1 MYGQGKPEAGPSW
14 PRLYETA
21 AAQEGYFTTAQA
33 AEAGYYPQLLA
44 KHLRSGRIARIRR
57 SVYRLVHF
65 PAGEHED
72 LVVAWLWSGEQ
83 GVFSHETALALF
95 GLSDVMPRHVHLTL
109 PGAWRGRRLRI
120 PPGVVLHHADIRP
133 EERSW
138 VGPVPVTSP
147 ARTLLDCAAERAAPD
162 IVRQALDEGLRRG
175 LVDAKAIG
183 PAVRY
188 VQAFAGRS
196 R

>member
-1 MYGQGKPEAGPSW
+1 M
-14 PRLYETA
+14 
-21 AAQEGYFTTAQA
+21 
-33 AEAGYYPQLLA
+33 
-44 KHLRSGRIARIRR
+44 RR
-57 SVYRLVHF
+57 GLYRLVHF

-72 LVVAWLWSGEQ
+72 LVVAWLWSEQQ

-95 GLSDVMPRHVHLTL
+95 GLSDAMPRHVHLTL
-109 PGAWRGRRLRI
+109 PASWRARRLRI
-120 PPGVVLHHADIRP
+120 PPGVALHHADIRP

-147 ARTLLDCAAERAAPD
+147 ARTLLDCAAERVAPD

-188 VQAFAGRS
+188 VQAFTGRS
-196 R
+196 P

>member
-1 MYGQGKPEAGPSW
+1 MRGQGKSETGPSW
-14 PRLYETA
+14 PRLYESA
-21 AAQEGYFTTAQA
+21 AAQEGYFTTFQA
-33 AEAGYYPQLLA
+33 AEAGYSPQLLA

-72 LVVAWLWSGEQ
+72 LMVVWLWSEQQ
-83 GVFSHETALALF
+83 GVYSHETALALF
-95 GLSDVMPRHVHLTL
+95 GLSDAMPRNVHLTL
-109 PGAWRGRRLRI
+109 PGSWGKRRLRI
-120 PPGVVLHHADIRP
+120 PPGVALHYADIRP

-147 ARTLLDCAAERAAPD
+147 VRTLLDCAAERVAPD
-162 IVRQALDEGLRRG
+162 IVRQAVDEGLRRG
-175 LVDAKAIG
+175 LFDAGAIE
-183 PAVRY
+183 PAVQY
-188 VQAFAGRS
+188 VQSFAGRS